1 MQNIMLSI
9 GIVISIL
16 FSLPTHSNAQN
27 RNKKTISPSE
37 KAMIEKIFQEISRT
51 DQLYR
56 NPLSKGTTDEKIITQ
71 IDSVFD
77 NEGIEAGL
85 SYEKSLNLSLPKA
98 IEDSLWGLQHI
109 IDLQNHLTIKGL
121 WNTYGYIPK
130 EVVEEKNYVQILLLV
145 HPPKDWDIPTYLEEY
160 AAFLLEEVK
169 AERMPAKVYAQFV
182 DNIKGKILREP
193 QLYGTN
199 QRFDAKT
206 NAVLPPDIK
215 NLEESNAARQ
225 AIGLPLLK
233 EGEYELVIE

>member
-1 MQNIMLSI
+1 MQNILF
-9 GIVISIL
+9 SIL
-16 FSLPTHSNAQN
+16 LAVIFLLPANSNAQN
-27 RNKKTISPSE
+27 GNKKSISSSE
-37 KAMIEKIFQEISRT
+37 KVMIEHIFQEISRT

-56 NPLSKGTTDEKIITQ
+56 DPLSKGTTDEKIIAQ

-85 SYEKSLNLSLPKA
+85 AYEQSLHLSLPKA
-98 IEDSLWGLQHI
+98 VEDSLWGLQHI
-109 IDLQNHLTIKGL
+109 IDFQNHLTIKGL
-121 WNTYGYIPK
+121 WDTYGYIPK
-130 EVVEEKNYVQILLLV
+130 EVVEEKNYVQILLLM
-145 HPPKDWDIPTYLEEY
+145 HPPKDWDIPAYLEEY

-182 DNIKGKILREP
+182 DNVKGKMLKEP

-206 NAVLPPDIK
+206 NSILPPAIK
-215 NLEESNAARQ
+215 NLEESNAARE

-233 EGEYELVIE
+233 EGEYQLVGE